1 MALDLRLP
9 WQKKDKAQTVT
20 MDPHA
25 ALSQRKL
32 QELDDNGYDLGFL
45 HRIQPAGGL
54 TFDERHAMGGDGY
67 FNVLYVTKFPHDP
80 NLFWLAYLTNNPY
93 TIAEVDVKTDSTEKV
108 VGSIDRTLNEL
119 GDRAKNDRKQT
130 DQANAADEWQ
140 DLLSYAR
147 QLKRAGEIAKLI
159 KVRIMVYAP
168 TLEALDQRTSDLKAT
183 LKGLDYRTTVF
194 LFEQEYEYKSFSA
207 SYSQQEKWINNKRG
221 QSLPASTLGKG
232 VPFHYQSLK
241 DPLGYPYGTTNTGG
255 TFIFDQFRYT
265 KNRRSFNGM
274 VLGKMGFGK
283 STLMKMMEEATVVR
297 GNFVRII
304 DKVKEYEKLAKSQGG
319 IVINL
324 DGSEGRINPWE
335 VYPTITDADGLV
347 VQEKSS
353 FAQAVAKL
361 SGDLGQL
368 NSDFTDT
375 DMKEVRMLIRAHYV
389 DHGIVPPNFMNTSV
403 KVNITGLEPE
413 KYPTYS
419 SFMNFL
425 RRVQKSPGMLPVNIH
440 NRVLD
445 MLITTITDLLDGHGS
460 MFDGPST
467 IKNLSDQQ
475 IVVYDTSAV
484 ANMEPAVYR
493 VQLSSALSLIW
504 ADALR
509 NGRRQNYL
517 LRQKKIEPDQIQY
530 LNVLFDESHNLIN
543 TNNIAAVEYVSNFER
558 EMRKFR
564 AGVVFATQSPQ
575 EMIPEGAASTDIA
588 KLKTIFEL
596 TQFKVL
602 FNLDDSLL
610 ARMRELLGDSLTDS
624 EYMSIPDL
632 EMGHAI
638 LSLGSKQSYRVKF
651 EPSDR
656 QLELFGGQ

>member
-9 WQKKDKAQTVT
+9 WQKKDKVQTV
-20 MDPHA
+20 DIAPQG

-32 QELDDNGYDLGFL
+32 QELHDNGYDLDFL

-54 TFDERHAMGGDGY
+54 AFDERHGLGGDGY
-67 FNVLYVTKFPHDP
+67 FNVLYVTKYPHDP

-93 TIAEVDVKTDSTEKV
+93 TIAEIDIKTDSKEKV
-108 VGSIDRTLNEL
+108 VGSINRTLNEL
-119 GDRAKNDRKQT
+119 GDRAQNDRKQT
-130 DQANAADEWQ
+130 DQSNAANDWR
-140 DLLSYAR
+140 DLMNYAN
-147 QLKRAGEIAKLI
+147 QLDQAGEIPKLI
-159 KVRIMVYAP
+159 KVRIMVYAA
-168 TLEALDQRTSDLKAT
+168 TLELLDQRTADLRAQ
-183 LKGLDYRTTVF
+183 LKGRGYRANVF
-194 LFEQEYEYKSFSA
+194 LFEQKYEYQSFSA

-221 QSLPASTLGKG
+221 QSLPAATLGKG
-232 VPFHYQSLK
+232 VPFHYQSLQ
-241 DPLGYPYGTTNTGG
+241 DPLGYLYGITNTGG
-255 TFIFDQFRYT
+255 TFLFDQFRYT
-265 KNRRSFNGM
+265 KTRRSFNGM
-274 VLGKMGFGK
+274 VLGKMGYGK
-283 STLMKMMEEATVVR
+283 STFLKMMEEATVVR
-297 GNFVRII
+297 GNFVRVI
-304 DKVKEYEKLAKSQGG
+304 DKVKEYEDLAKSQGG

-335 VYPTITDADGLV
+335 VFPTITDKDGLV

-353 FAQAVAKL
+353 FAQAIAKL

-368 NSDFTDT
+368 NTDFTDT

-389 DHGIVPPNFMNTSV
+389 AHGVVPPNFMNKDV
-403 KVNITGLEPE
+403 KVNITGLQPGQ
-413 KYPTYS
+413 YPTYS
-419 SFMNFL
+419 SFMAFL
-425 RRVQKSPGMLPVNIH
+425 RQVQDNPGMLTVNIH
-440 NRVLD
+440 KRVLD

-467 IKNLSDQQ
+467 IKNLGDQQ

-509 NGRRQNYL
+509 NGRKQNYL
-517 LRQKKIEPDQIQY
+517 LRQQRIQPDEIQY

-575 EMIPEGAASTDIA
+575 EMIPEGAASADIA

-610 ARMRELLGDSLTDS
+610 SRMRELLGDSLTDS
-624 EYMSIPDL
+624 EYASIPDL
-632 EMGHAI
+632 EMGQAI

-651 EPSDR
+651 QPSER
-656 QLELFGGQ
+656 QLELFRGQ

>member
-1 MALDLRLP
+1 MALNLRLP
-9 WQKKDKAQTVT
+9 WQKKDKVKTVDIAPQGT
-20 MDPHA
+20 
-25 ALSQRKL
+25 LSQRKL
-32 QELDDNGYDLGFL
+32 QELHDNGYDLNFL
-45 HRIQPAGGL
+45 HWIQPAGGL
-54 TFDERHAMGGDGY
+54 GFDERHGLGGDGY
-67 FNVLYVTKFPHDP
+67 FNVLYVTKYPHDP

-93 TIAEVDVKTDSTEKV
+93 TIAEIDIKTDSKEKV
-108 VGSIDRTLNEL
+108 VGSINRTLNEL
-119 GDRAKNDRKQT
+119 GDRAQNDRKQT
-130 DQANAADEWQ
+130 DQSNAANDWR
-140 DLLSYAR
+140 DLMNYAN
-147 QLKRAGEIAKLI
+147 QLDQAGEIPKLI
-159 KVRIMVYAP
+159 KVRIMVYAA
-168 TLEALDQRTSDLKAT
+168 TLELLDQRTADLRAQ
-183 LKGLDYRTTVF
+183 LKGRGYRANVF
-194 LFEQEYEYKSFSA
+194 LFEQKYEYQSFSA
-207 SYSQQEKWINNKRG
+207 SYSQQETWINNKRG
-221 QSLPASTLGKG
+221 QSLPAATLGKG
-232 VPFHYQSLK
+232 VPFHYQSLQ
-241 DPLGYPYGTTNTGG
+241 DPLGYPYGITNTGG
-255 TFIFDQFRYT
+255 TFLFDQFRYT
-265 KNRRSFNGM
+265 KTRRSFNGM
-274 VLGKMGFGK
+274 VLGKMGYGK
-283 STLMKMMEEATVVR
+283 STFLKMMEEATVVR
-297 GNFVRII
+297 GNFVRVI
-304 DKVKEYEKLAKSQGG
+304 DKVKEYEDLAKSQGG

-335 VYPTITDADGLV
+335 VFPTITDKDGLV

-353 FAQAVAKL
+353 FAQAIAKL

-368 NSDFTDT
+368 NTDFTDT

-389 DHGIVPPNFMNTSV
+389 AHGVVPPNFMNKDV
-403 KVNITGLEPE
+403 QVNITGLQPNE
-413 KYPTYS
+413 YPTYS
-419 SFMNFL
+419 SFMAFL
-425 RRVQKSPGMLPVNIH
+425 RQVQDSPGMLTVNIH
-440 NRVLD
+440 KRVLD

-509 NGRRQNYL
+509 NGRKQNYL
-517 LRQKKIEPDQIQY
+517 LRQRKIEPDQIQY

-575 EMIPEGAASTDIA
+575 EMIPEGAASADIA

-610 ARMRELLGDSLTDS
+610 SRMRELLGDSLTDS

-632 EMGHAI
+632 EMGQAI

-651 EPSDR
+651 QPSER
-656 QLELFGGQ
+656 QLELFRGQ

>member
-1 MALDLRLP
+1 MALNLRLP
-9 WQKKDKAQTVT
+9 WQKKDKVKTVDIAPQGT
-20 MDPHA
+20 
-25 ALSQRKL
+25 LSQRKL
-32 QELDDNGYDLGFL
+32 QELQDNGYDLDFL

-54 TFDERHAMGGDGY
+54 AFDERHGLGGDGY
-67 FNVLYVTKFPHDP
+67 FNVLYVTKYPHDP

-93 TIAEVDVKTDSTEKV
+93 TIAEIDIKTDSKEKV
-108 VGSIDRTLNEL
+108 VGSINRTLNEL
-119 GDRAKNDRKQT
+119 GDRAQNDRKQT
-130 DQANAADEWQ
+130 DQSNAANDWR
-140 DLLSYAR
+140 DLMNYAN
-147 QLKRAGEIAKLI
+147 QLDQAGEIPKLI
-159 KVRIMVYAP
+159 KVRIMVYAA
-168 TLEALDQRTSDLKAT
+168 TLELLDQRTADLRAQ
-183 LKGLDYRTTVF
+183 LKGRGYRANVF
-194 LFEQEYEYKSFSA
+194 LFEQKYEYQSFSA
-207 SYSQQEKWINNKRG
+207 SYSQQEMWINNKRG
-221 QSLPASTLGKG
+221 QSLPAATLGKG
-232 VPFHYQSLK
+232 VPFHYQSLQ
-241 DPLGYPYGTTNTGG
+241 DPLGYPYGITNTGG
-255 TFIFDQFRYT
+255 TFLFDQFRYT
-265 KNRRSFNGM
+265 KTRRSFNGM
-274 VLGKMGFGK
+274 VLGKMGYGK
-283 STLMKMMEEATVVR
+283 STFLKMMEEATVVR
-297 GNFVRII
+297 GNFVRVI
-304 DKVKEYEKLAKSQGG
+304 DKVKEYEDLAKSQGG

-335 VYPTITDADGLV
+335 VFPTITDKDGLV

-353 FAQAVAKL
+353 FAQAIAKL

-368 NSDFTDT
+368 NTDFTDT

-389 DHGIVPPNFMNTSV
+389 AHGVVPPNFMNKDV
-403 KVNITGLEPE
+403 QVNITGLQPNE
-413 KYPTYS
+413 YPTYS
-419 SFMNFL
+419 SFMAFL
-425 RRVQKSPGMLPVNIH
+425 RQVQDSPGMLTVNIH
-440 NRVLD
+440 KRVLD

-509 NGRRQNYL
+509 NGRKQNYL
-517 LRQKKIEPDQIQY
+517 LRQRKIEPDQIQY

-543 TNNIAAVEYVSNFER
+543 TNNLAAVEYVSNFER

-575 EMIPEGAASTDIA
+575 EMIPEGAASADIA

-610 ARMRELLGDSLTDS
+610 SRMRELLGDSLTDS

-632 EMGHAI
+632 EMGQAI

-651 EPSDR
+651 QPSER
-656 QLELFGGQ
+656 QLELFRGQ

>member
-9 WQKKDKAQTVT
+9 WQKKDKVQTV
-20 MDPHA
+20 DIAPQG

-32 QELDDNGYDLGFL
+32 QELHDNGYDLDFL

-54 TFDERHAMGGDGY
+54 AFDELHGLGGDGY
-67 FNVLYVTKFPHDP
+67 FNVIYVTKYPHDP

-93 TIAEVDVKTDSTEKV
+93 TIAEIDIKTDSKEKV
-108 VGSIDRTLNEL
+108 VGSINRTLNEL
-119 GDRAKNDRKQT
+119 GDRAQNDRKQT
-130 DQANAADEWQ
+130 DQSNAANDWR
-140 DLLSYAR
+140 DLMNYAN
-147 QLKRAGEIAKLI
+147 QLDQAGEIPKLI
-159 KVRIMVYAP
+159 KVRIMVYAA
-168 TLEALDQRTSDLKAT
+168 TLELLDQRTADLRAQ
-183 LKGLDYRTTVF
+183 LKGRGYRANVF
-194 LFEQEYEYKSFSA
+194 LFEQKYEYQSFSA

-221 QSLPASTLGKG
+221 QSLPAATLGKG
-232 VPFHYQSLK
+232 VPFHYQSLQ
-241 DPLGYPYGTTNTGG
+241 DPLGYPYGITNTGG
-255 TFIFDQFRYT
+255 TFLFDQFRYT
-265 KNRRSFNGM
+265 KTRRSFNGM
-274 VLGKMGFGK
+274 VLGKMGYGK
-283 STLMKMMEEATVVR
+283 STFLKMMEEATVVR
-297 GNFVRII
+297 GNFVRVI
-304 DKVKEYEKLAKSQGG
+304 DKVKEYEDLAKSQGG

-335 VYPTITDADGLV
+335 VFPTITDKDGLV

-353 FAQAVAKL
+353 FAQAIAKL

-368 NSDFTDT
+368 NTDFTDT

-389 DHGIVPPNFMNTSV
+389 AHGVVPPNFMNKDV
-403 KVNITGLEPE
+403 KVNITGLQPGQ
-413 KYPTYS
+413 YPTYS
-419 SFMNFL
+419 SFMAFL
-425 RRVQKSPGMLPVNIH
+425 RQVQDNPGMLTVNIH
-440 NRVLD
+440 KRVLD

-467 IKNLSDQQ
+467 IKNLGDQQ

-509 NGRRQNYL
+509 NGRKQNYL
-517 LRQKKIEPDQIQY
+517 LRQQRIQPDEIQY

-575 EMIPEGAASTDIA
+575 EMIPEGAASADIA

-610 ARMRELLGDSLTDS
+610 SRMRELLGDSLTDS
-624 EYMSIPDL
+624 EYASIPDL
-632 EMGHAI
+632 EMGQAI

-651 EPSDR
+651 QPSER
-656 QLELFGGQ
+656 QLELFRGQ